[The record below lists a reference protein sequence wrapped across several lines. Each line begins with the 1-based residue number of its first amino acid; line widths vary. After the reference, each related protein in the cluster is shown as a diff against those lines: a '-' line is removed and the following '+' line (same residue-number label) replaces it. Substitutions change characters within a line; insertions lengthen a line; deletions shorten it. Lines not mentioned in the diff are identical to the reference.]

1 MNLRRFRRIGSSPW
15 FWSSALLVTLVVACG
30 GGGSGSQSSTGG
42 TSSTSGSSSTASGS
56 ASSGGSSGSSSTG
69 TASLSL
75 LAQAGKAI
83 FFDTSLSASGKMSCA
98 SCHDPNHAYGP
109 PNALAVQL
117 GGATLSASGNR
128 AVPSLTYRLYTP
140 PYADLQVNPDGVS
153 APGPGGG
160 FMWDGRANTLGEQA
174 ALPLLNSVEMANA
187 SADAVVAKVQ
197 AASYA
202 ALFRSAFGANV
213 FANTA
218 TAFADVGAALQAFQ
232 VEDPSFFPYSSK
244 YDAYYP
250 VNRVGGSLTAA
261 ELRGMQVFS
270 DPKTGNCAACHL
282 QTNGLFTDFTYEAV
296 GVPRN
301 AAIPANAVSS
311 FFDMGICG
319 PIRTDHLPASAAAPS
334 SFCGLFKTP
343 SLRNVATRSVFFH
356 NGVITSL
363 EQAVR
368 FYNTRD
374 TNPEIW
380 YPTVGGTALAQP
392 SASFPTYGL
401 ITTQYRGG
409 TVQKF
414 NDLPAAYQ
422 SNIDKQLPLDGRA
435 PGSTPPMSEQNI
447 ADLLCFLK
455 TLTDGYTPPATPPT
469 SGPCIN

>member
-1 MNLRRFRRIGSSPW
+1 M
-15 FWSSALLVTLVVACG
+15 
-30 GGGSGSQSSTGG
+30 
-42 TSSTSGSSSTASGS
+42 
-56 ASSGGSSGSSSTG
+56 
-69 TASLSL
+69 
-75 LAQAGKAI
+75 
-83 FFDTSLSASGKMSCA
+83 
-98 SCHDPNHAYGP
+98 
-109 PNALAVQL
+109 
-117 GGATLSASGNR
+117 
-128 AVPSLTYRLYTP
+128 
-140 PYADLQVNPDGVS
+140 
-153 APGPGGG
+153 
-160 FMWDGRANTLGEQA
+160 
-174 ALPLLNSVEMANA
+174 
-187 SADAVVAKVQ
+187 
-197 AASYA
+197 
-202 ALFRSAFGANV
+202 
-213 FANTA
+213 
-218 TAFADVGAALQAFQ
+218 
-232 VEDPSFFPYSSK
+232 
-244 YDAYYP
+244 
-250 VNRVGGSLTAA
+250 NRVGGSLTAA